1 MCSSDL
7 SSRLIADGYL
17 LLQELGAVDA
27 NREITELGKQLAKL
41 PLDPRVGRMILEAK
55 KEGVLRE
62 ILIIASAL
70 SIQDPRERPMEKREA
85 ADQAHAKFAHERS
98 DFLSFLKLWSFYDE
112 ALKNKKSNKELLT
125 KCHQNFLSFL
135 RLKEWRELHGQIRE
149 IAEEL
154 DLKPN
159 AEEVDLDKSYDA
171 IHRAL
176 LSGLLGNIGFK
187 DGEADSYLGAR
198 GIRFTIAPGSALKK
212 SRPKWVMASELVET
226 SKLYARCVA
235 SINPDWIEP
244 LARSLTQSS
253 YSDPRWDRKLAQVSA
268 WEQIGRAHV

>member
-1 MCSSDL
+1 MD
-7 SSRLIADGYL
+7 
-17 LLQELGAVDA
+17 ET
-27 NREITELGKQLAKL
+27 REISDRSGLLERLEQLNQIGVALSKL
-41 PLDPRVGRMILEAK
+41 PLDPRIGRMILEAK

-98 DFLSFLKLWSFYDE
+98 DFLSFLKLWNFYDE

-159 AEEVDLDKSYDA
+159 AEEVDLDKSYDS

-226 SKLYARCVA
+226 SKLHARCVA
-235 SINPDWIEP
+235 SIVDK
-244 LARSLTQSS
+244 LR
-253 YSDPRWDRKLAQVSA
+253 RKKRTVKCL
-268 WEQIGRAHV
+268 